1 MHDPVADIL
10 AERRTLDSATAPA
23 VLFSILVHGSLVAG
37 AVYAALHH
45 APPRAATTLNI
56 RFAKSAAPVTEM
68 KPAAPAAKKPAV
80 PKIQEPKPQPLK
92 PVEKPAEPP
101 KKNTVPFS
109 PFGQSAKKGSENV
122 EKAPAPPPPTTNNQ
136 PLTTGVVGVGETGIT
151 GIEGGDFPYTIYL
164 ERMKTLVGTRWVRPQ
179 AASGQPA
186 IIYFV
191 IERDGRVRDAK
202 IETRSGNT
210 GFDRAALRAVI
221 EASPLPPLP
230 FGYNGTYLGVHLTFR

>member
-10 AERRTLDSATAPA
+10 AERRTLDSGPVAA
-23 VLFSILVHGSLVAG
+23 VFLSILVHGSIAAAG
-37 AVYAALHH
+37 VYAALHH
-45 APPRAATTLNI
+45 APPQAVSTLNI
-56 RFAKSAAPVTEM
+56 RFAKSTAPATEM
-68 KPAAPAAKKPAV
+68 KPATSAAKKPAL

-101 KKNTVPFS
+101 QKNTVPLS
-109 PFGQSAKKGSENV
+109 PFGQSTKKGSENV
-122 EKAPAPPPPTTNNQ
+122 EKAPEPPPPTTDHQ
-136 PLTTGVVGVGETGIT
+136 PLTTGAVGVGETGVT

-179 AASGQPA
+179 SASGQPA

-210 GFDRAALRAVI
+210 AFDRAALRSVI

>member
-10 AERRTLDSATAPA
+10 AERRTLDSGPVPA
-23 VLFSILVHGSLVAG
+23 VFLSILVHGSIAAA

-45 APPRAATTLNI
+45 APPQAAKTLNI
-56 RFAKSAAPVTEM
+56 RFAKSTAPVTEM
-68 KPAAPAAKKPAV
+68 KPAAAAAKPAL
-80 PKIQEPKPQPLK
+80 PKIQEPKPQPVK

-101 KKNTVPFS
+101 QKNTVPFS
-109 PFGQSAKKGSENV
+109 PFGQSAKKGSEHV
-122 EKAPAPPPPTTNNQ
+122 EAPPPAPATTTSDQRPTTN
-136 PLTTGVVGVGETGIT
+136 VGIGETGVT
-151 GIEGGDFPYTIYL
+151 GIEGGEFPYTIYL

-179 AASGQPA
+179 SASGQPA

-210 GFDRAALRAVI
+210 AFDRAALRSVI